1 MHPADIQSEIK
12 KAGLN
17 QRMISQQLNVSST
30 HVSEVINKGV
40 NRPSDRVMRFI
51 AEKIGRLPHEV
62 FPDYYFRKN
71 RRR

>member
-1 MHPADIQSEIK
+1 MHPADIKSEIE
-12 KAGLN
+12 KADLT
-17 QRMISQQLNVSST
+17 QRDISQQLGVSPT

-51 AEKIGRLPHEV
+51 AEKIGRSPDEV
-62 FPDYYFRKN
+62 FPGYYRRKN